1 MLELKLGKLRIFLSL
16 IRKRFSLVA
25 VAQGT
30 QAVKTVHINMNCKD
44 GTEQA
49 VVTMKRQCRA
59 LIYEYTCPS
68 LYGVEINFGP
78 LGLEFTF
85 MKKMARGLLDEFEMQ
100 WCKDRIDY
108 LKTAKSQL

>member
-49 VVTMKRQCRA
+49 VERKSSDDGRNSVFHFSYVA
-59 LIYEYTCPS
+59 LIADSADS
-68 LYGVEINFGP
+68 LTKF
-78 LGLEFTF
+78 
-85 MKKMARGLLDEFEMQ
+85 A
-100 WCKDRIDY
+100 
-108 LKTAKSQL
+108 AKESNISI

>member
-68 LYGVEINFGP
+68 LYGVGVNYGP

-85 MKKMARGLLDEFEMQ
+85 MKKMARGLLDDCEMV
-100 WCKDRIDY
+100 KR
-108 LKTAKSQL
+108 